1 MVRLSIFHT
10 LARKAFSMSTT
21 PSTPPS
27 RRQFL
32 RSSAALLGLPWLE
45 SLAAAAEPAPPR
57 RLVFICTSFGLYGP
71 AFFPQQAGRDYVP
84 SAYLKILEG
93 LREQFT
99 VFSGIAHPDMG
110 GEHASDACFLTSA
123 KQPLA
128 TGFRNTVSVDFVAAR
143 HVGNATRFPFLS
155 LGGGLTYT
163 FSGAAVPGLSKPA
176 DVFARLFLAGKPK
189 DVEQELARLKRGR
202 SVLDGMGERFAA
214 LKTRLSAHDQQ
225 QVADYTEAVR
235 DMEKQLQASE
245 AWVVRPKPEVK
256 EAIPKDVDMADIIGR
271 ARLMFNLTRLALQT
285 DSTRVVSVMIK
296 GMDLRPPI
304 EGVTQDHHGLTHHD
318 NQAAKIE
325 QLQIVERAEMT
336 AFRDF
341 LVSLQDAKE
350 GDSSLLE
357 QTQVLFGSNL
367 GDAAYHGT
375 SNLPILL
382 AGGGHRHGQH
392 IAGDRNN
399 NTPLAKL
406 FVSMLQRFGVE
417 TDTFG
422 SGMGTIG
429 GLVPSPPVGEG

>member
-1 MVRLSIFHT
+1 
-10 LARKAFSMSTT
+10 
-21 PSTPPS
+21 
-27 RRQFL
+27 
-32 RSSAALLGLPWLE
+32 
-45 SLAAAAEPAPPR
+45 
-57 RLVFICTSFGLYGP
+57 
-71 AFFPQQAGRDYVP
+71 
-84 SAYLKILEG
+84 
-93 LREQFT
+93 
-99 VFSGIAHPDMG
+99 MG

-123 KQPLA
+123 KRPLA
-128 TGFRNTVSVDFVAAR
+128 TGFRNTVSVDFVAAK
-143 HVGNATRFPFLS
+143 HAGNATRFPLLS

-163 FSGAAVPGLSKPA
+163 SSGAAVPGLSKPA
-176 DVFARLFLAGKPK
+176 EVFARLFLAGKPK
-189 DVEQELARLKRGR
+189 DVEQELARLKRGQ
-202 SVLDGMGERFAA
+202 SLLDGMGERFAS
-214 LKTRLSAHDQQ
+214 LKTRLSARDQQ

-256 EAIPKDVDMADIIGR
+256 EPAPKDVDMADIIGR
-271 ARLMFNLTRLALQT
+271 ARLMFHLARLALQT
-285 DSTRVVSVMIK
+285 DSTRVISIMIK

-318 NQAAKIE
+318 GQAAKIE
-325 QLQIVERAEMT
+325 QLQIVERAEMA

-341 LVSLQDAKE
+341 LVALRDTKE
-350 GDSSLLE
+350 GASSLLE

-382 AGGGHRHGQH
+382 AGGGYRHGQH
-392 IAGDRNN
+392 IAGDKNN

-422 SGMGTIG
+422 SGSGTIG
-429 GLVPSPPVGEG
+429 GLS